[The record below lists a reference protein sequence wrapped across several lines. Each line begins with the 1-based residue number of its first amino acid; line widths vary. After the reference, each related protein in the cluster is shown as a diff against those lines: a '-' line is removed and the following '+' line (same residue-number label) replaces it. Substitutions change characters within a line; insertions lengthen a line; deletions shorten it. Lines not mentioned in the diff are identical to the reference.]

1 MPKDTTSTTS
11 SVKLNCLQEQMLVYE
26 GEDGKH
32 LHLYVGDE
40 TVYCYLLDKEQNL
53 IKSRTIK
60 KCRSSS
66 YENSHLAN
74 SSYNARLL
82 WKIQHGRNYFIT
94 QGAGNLKLI
103 YKNQKLLE
111 EKFPKWLADAFRV
124 EKS

>member
-1 MPKDTTSTTS
+1 MPKETTSTTS
-11 SVKLNCLQEQMLVYE
+11 RVKLNCLQVQVLVYE
-26 GEDGKH
+26 GEDGKQ

-53 IKSRTIK
+53 IKTRTIK

-66 YENSHLAN
+66 YENSPLAN

-82 WKIQHGRNYFIT
+82 WKLQHARNYFIT

-103 YKNQKLLE
+103 YKNQKWLE
-111 EKFPKWLADAFRV
+111 EKFSKWIADTFKI